1 MQKKFLEVLT
11 AEQLEALPH
20 IFAFWAMPH
29 QVPPDGDWWT
39 WVIMG
44 GRGAGKTRA
53 GAEWVRSI
61 AEGPTRLA
69 EGTSRRIAIVADTLD
84 QAREIAIFGESGI
97 MAITQNDRKPS
108 WVSGRRMLI
117 WPNGATA
124 QIFSAADP
132 ESLRGPQFDAAW
144 ADELGKWR
152 NGEATW
158 DMLQFGLRLGDNPRS
173 VVTTTPSNS
182 AVLRDILGRSNTVLT
197 TASTMDNAANLASS
211 FIEEL
216 SARFAGT
223 RLGRQELD
231 GILLSDVEGALW
243 SGPQLEACRTDGL
256 PEMSRVVVA
265 VDPPITGKKGSDAC
279 GIVVVGAVTEG
290 PVKDWRAYVLE
301 DATVEAASPSA
312 WAEAAVAA
320 MHRHSASR
328 MVAEVNQ
335 GGEMVEA
342 VIRQVDPLVPYK
354 GVHASKGKIVRA
366 EPVAALYEQDR
377 VSHVRGLGDLEDQ
390 MCEMTT
396 QGFLGKGSP
405 DRVDALVWALYDLM
419 VLPSRSYRNP
429 RMRAL

>member
-1 MQKKFLEVLT
+1 MAPDIQAKFLKELT
-11 AEQLEALPH
+11 AEQLIALPQL
-20 IFAFWAMPH
+20 FAFWAMPH
-29 QVPPDGDWWT
+29 QIPPEGDWWT

-61 AEGPTRLA
+61 AEGPSRLE
-69 EGTSRRIAIVADTLD
+69 EGSSRRIAIVADTLD
-84 QAREIAIFGESGI
+84 QAREIAVFGESGI
-97 MAITQNDRKPS
+97 MAISQNDQRPD
-108 WVSGRRMLI
+108 WISGRRMLM

-132 ESLRGPQFDAAW
+132 DSLRGPQFDAAW

-152 NGEATW
+152 YGEAAW
-158 DMLQFGLRLGDNPRS
+158 DMLQFGMRLGACPKS
-173 VVTTTPSNS
+173 VVTTTPSS
-182 AVLRDILGRSNTVLT
+182 SGVLRDILGRDSTVLT
-197 TASTMDNAANLASS
+197 TARTIDNAANLAPA
-211 FIEEL
+211 FLDEL
-216 SARFAGT
+216 TDRYGGT

-243 SGPQLEACRTDGL
+243 SSSQLKEITTTT
-256 PEMSRVVVA
+256 PPKMSRIVVA

-301 DATVEAASPSA
+301 DATI
-312 WAEAAVAA
+312 EAAVAA
-320 MHRHSASR
+320 MDRHSATR

-354 GVHASKGKIVRA
+354 AVHASKGKIVRA
-366 EPVAALYEQDR
+366 EPVAALYEQNR
-377 VSHVRGLGDLEDQ
+377 VSHLRGLGDLEDQ